1 MSDPVVTN
9 WFGDV
14 VSRPKVI
21 VEAHSVDDIVRVLRD
36 PARYPSPVRAVGSN
50 HSTALCG
57 IAEGGTLIKMAGMN
71 RIVEIGTDTVTAQ
84 AGALYID
91 VAEKLRERNLQFHVC
106 TEIGNLSIGSAAC
119 AGTKDASMAGE
130 YGQVG
135 SYVTA
140 VKMVLPNG
148 TLLEASDET
157 DPELMQHIRAS
168 YGTFGVVYEATLKVR
183 PLTPVKVY
191 HKTFSLQAFLDVLPE
206 LRASGESIMYYLFPF
221 VDKITV
227 EFRSY
232 NPTATGRHSR
242 RTWISRNRG
251 WAVIGPI
258 IGRWVAA
265 LPAGAVRHHV
275 LNALTSVWRFILVYQ
290 IKSDHTIPMQ
300 QTIRYPPVGGPSR
313 YTFSL
318 FAFPVEDFPTVL
330 QEFCR
335 FCKEYYQRTGYR
347 TNLSYVGYLI
357 CRDQRSLLSYSF
369 HGDVMTLDPVSTNN
383 PGWREFLKEY
393 NQFCSARKGAPLF
406 NQTFGVTLDIARR
419 AFGERLDTIS
429 RTRQRFDPDGRLLN
443 DYFRELFAPAD
454 LSQVPSLAES
464 GVASPSQP

>member
-9 WFGDV
+9 WFGDL

-21 VEAHSVDDIVRVLRD
+21 VEAHTVDDIVRVLTD

-50 HSTALCG
+50 HSTAFCG

-71 RIVEIGTDTVTAQ
+71 RILDIGKDTVTAQ

-91 VAEKLRERNLQFHVC
+91 VAQELRKRNLQFHVC

-140 VKMVLPNG
+140 VKLVLPNG

-157 DPELMQHIRAS
+157 DPELMQQIRAS

-191 HKTFSLQAFLDVLPE
+191 HKTFTLQEFLGALPE
-206 LRASGESIMYYLFPF
+206 LRASGVSIMYYLFPF

-227 EFRSY
+227 EFRTY
-232 NPTATGRHSR
+232 NPAATGPQNQRA
-242 RTWISRNRG
+242 WLSRNRG
-251 WAVIGPI
+251 WAVIGPV
-258 IGRWVAA
+258 IGRWVEA

-275 LNALTSVWRFILVYQ
+275 LNALTAVWRFILVHRV
-290 IKSDHTIPMQ
+290 KSDNTIPMQ
-300 QTIRYPPVGGPSR
+300 QTIRYPPVGGVSR

-318 FAFPVEDFPTVL
+318 FAFPAEDFPKVL

-369 HGDVMTLDPVSTNN
+369 HGDVMTVDPVSTNN

-393 NQFCSARKGAPLF
+393 NEFCSVRKGKPLL
-406 NQTFGVTLDIARR
+406 NQTFGVTREIAQR
-419 AFGERLDTIS
+419 AFGERLDVIS
-429 RTRQRFDPDGRLLN
+429 RTRQTYDPDGRLLN
-443 DYFRELFAPAD
+443 DYFRELLAPAGMY
-454 LSQVPSLAES
+454 QAASLEGS
-464 GVASPSQP
+464 GVAARSQP

>member
-1 MSDPVVTN
+1 
-9 WFGDV
+9 
-14 VSRPKVI
+14 
-21 VEAHSVDDIVRVLRD
+21 
-36 PARYPSPVRAVGSN
+36 VGSN
-50 HSTALCG
+50 HSTARCG

-71 RIVEIGTDTVTAQ
+71 RILDIGTDTVTAQ

-91 VAEKLRERNLQFHVC
+91 VALELRKRNLQFHVC

-140 VKMVLPNG
+140 VKLVLPNG
-148 TLLEASDET
+148 TLLEASDAT
-157 DPELMQHIRAS
+157 DPELMQQIRAS
-168 YGTFGVVYEATLKVR
+168 YGTFGIIYEVTLTVR

-191 HKTFSLQAFLDVLPE
+191 HRTFRLQEFLEALPE
-206 LRASGESIMYYLFPF
+206 LRASGVSMMYYLFPF

-232 NPTATGRHSR
+232 NPAATGKANQRVW
-242 RTWISRNRG
+242 TSRNRG
-251 WAVIGPI
+251 WAVVGPV
-258 IGRWVAA
+258 IGRWAAA
-265 LPAGAVRHHV
+265 LPAGPVRHHV
-275 LNALTSVWRFILVYQ
+275 LNALTSVWRFVLVHRV
-290 IKSDHTIPMQ
+290 KSDNTIPMQ

-318 FAFPVEDFPTVL
+318 FAFPIEDFPNVL

-347 TNLSYVGYLI
+347 TNLSYVGYRI
-357 CRDQRSLLSYSF
+357 CSDQRSLLSYSF

-383 PGWREFLKEY
+383 PGWKEFLTAF
-393 NQFCSARKGAPLF
+393 NQFCSVRKGAPVL
-406 NQTFGVTLDIARR
+406 NQTFGVTQDIARR
-419 AFGERLDTIS
+419 AFGERLDIIS
-429 RTRQRFDPDGRLLN
+429 RTRQTYDPDGRLLN
-443 DYFRELFAPAD
+443 DYFRELLAPAS
-454 LSQVPSLAES
+454 LSQATSIEQS
-464 GVASPSQP
+464 QVAARSQP